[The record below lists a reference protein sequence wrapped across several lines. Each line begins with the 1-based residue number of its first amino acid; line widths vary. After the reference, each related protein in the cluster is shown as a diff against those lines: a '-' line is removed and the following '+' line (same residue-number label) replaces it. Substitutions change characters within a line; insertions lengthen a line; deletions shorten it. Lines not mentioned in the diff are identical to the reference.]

1 MESFVTEERFERS
14 VARAAWK
21 TPQQLASLRAWRVRP
36 TDAKPLKFFFHTN
49 TQTKADSLA
58 AVLKARGY
66 EPQARK
72 TGAFVDWTAASLE
85 VASWVVTGHTP
96 PLLMTEDA
104 LLAWTKE
111 MCQLGPQHDCE
122 FEGWFGETP
131 DFLEKSDDHWLQGR
145 PDGTLD
151 LDIYR
156 WSAASEAA
164 LAENDVYWV
173 SPGAGVGSL
182 GALQPYAHKIR
193 GLRSPSEEL
202 SLEDIDLL
210 PALEQIYLHKAPQAH
225 GDYRKLPR
233 LRAFRCLDAEKLNP
247 QWLNNPSLRRVE
259 LRRPRKLK
267 SLNALNG
274 WSGLESLIL
283 AGAPLTSLEGLARF
297 SALRELRLAHCLSL
311 TDISELA
318 QTPGIEMLEI
328 YKTPKVQSFEPIAGV
343 NRLRWVFVCSRGG
356 TLASYETLSH
366 WPELQNAGVLL
377 HMGQVD
383 FASLARHPSAAEL
396 LLYTQPGFQL
406 PSEDELRRA
415 LQAQGRQV
423 RSVFLRPKD
432 ECPSIHVTFESP
444 YWRSPAAHEGH
455 ARVFVE

>member
-14 VARAAWK
+14 LARAAWK
-21 TPQQLASLRAWRVRP
+21 TPRQLASLRSWRIRP
-36 TDAKPLKFFFHTN
+36 TDEKALKFFFHTH
-49 TQTKADSLA
+49 TQAKADSLA
-58 AVLKARGY
+58 AVLKARGHD
-66 EPQARK
+66 PQVRK
-72 TGAFVDWTAASLE
+72 TGAFVDWTATWLA
-85 VASWVVTGHTP
+85 VASWVVTGLTP

-111 MCQLGPQHDCE
+111 MCQLGLQHDCE

-173 SPGAGVGSL
+173 SPGAGLGSL
-182 GALQPYAHKIR
+182 GVLQPYAHKIR

-210 PALEQIYLHKAPQAH
+210 PGLEQIHLHKAPPAH

-233 LRAFRCLDAEKLNP
+233 LRNFRCLDAEKLNP
-247 QWLNNPSLRRVE
+247 QWLNNPALRRVE

-267 SLNALNG
+267 TLNALDG
-274 WSGLESLIL
+274 WQGLESLIL
-283 AGAPLTSLEGLARF
+283 SGAPLTSLEGLAPF
-297 SALRELRLAHCLSL
+297 QALRELRLAHCLSL
-311 TDISELA
+311 TDLGALA
-318 QTPGIEMLEI
+318 QAPSIEMLEI
-328 YKTPKVQSFEPIAGV
+328 CKTPKVQNFEPIAGL
-343 NRLRWVFVCSRGG
+343 NRLRWTFIYSRGG
-356 TLASYETLSH
+356 TLASYETFKH
-366 WPELQNAGVLL
+366 WAELQSASVLL
-377 HMGQVD
+377 PAGHVD
-383 FASLARHPSAAEL
+383 FETLAQHPTVAEL
-396 LLYTQPGFQL
+396 VLYTQPGFQL
-406 PSEDELRRA
+406 PGEDELRRA
-415 LQAQGRQV
+415 LQTQGRRV

-455 ARVFVE
+455 ARMFVE